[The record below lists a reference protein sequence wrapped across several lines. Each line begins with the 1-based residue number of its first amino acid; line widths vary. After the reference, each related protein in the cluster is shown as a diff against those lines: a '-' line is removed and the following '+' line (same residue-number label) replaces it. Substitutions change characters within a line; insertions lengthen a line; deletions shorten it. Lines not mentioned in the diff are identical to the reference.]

1 MKQSFLNIFWR
12 KYTIL
17 AFSALLF
24 VFSLFFNTLYSN
36 DSSVY
41 KEVTKAEKYLSKNQ
55 QDFSTFLKDTL
66 LISKLV
72 VKKETLNEFEK
83 VAAKPYGIFLYTVND
98 FGDVEMKFWS
108 EQIIVPTEEL
118 LSVEEGEYFRKLAN
132 GWYYIIK
139 KTLNSNQGKLF
150 SFAMIPIH
158 SNFFIETE
166 YLPETFSYSKISNE
180 RVRIS
185 ENPTEFSVKAAS
197 GKTIFYLD
205 KKTSGAVPYN
215 NKLTIILRFCAV
227 LLLLLFIQLF
237 VESVARKKGI
247 WKAIAVLVVSLVSL
261 RLVIYFFPLLLNL
274 RQFEF
279 FSPLIYGSNIVQRS
293 LGDLFINVI
302 LFGWIV
308 IFAWSKLH
316 DFKFLPTTVI
326 PKKVKWL
333 SGLAALCLL
342 VLSTFVLASV
352 IRSLVADS
360 KISFDVTNFFSL
372 NRYTLAGFFILAGLS
387 LSYYY
392 LSQLLF
398 KLIFPLLAGKDFLIY
413 FDILG

>member
-227 LLLLLFIQLF
+227 LLLLLF
-237 VESVARKKGI
+237 R
-247 WKAIAVLVVSLVSL
+247 
-261 RLVIYFFPLLLNL
+261 
-274 RQFEF
+274 
-279 FSPLIYGSNIVQRS
+279 
-293 LGDLFINVI
+293 
-302 LFGWIV
+302 
-308 IFAWSKLH
+308 
-316 DFKFLPTTVI
+316 
-326 PKKVKWL
+326 
-333 SGLAALCLL
+333 
-342 VLSTFVLASV
+342 
-352 IRSLVADS
+352 
-360 KISFDVTNFFSL
+360 
-372 NRYTLAGFFILAGLS
+372 
-387 LSYYY
+387 
-392 LSQLLF
+392 
-398 KLIFPLLAGKDFLIY
+398 
-413 FDILG
+413 